1 MLRPPPLTRLR
12 LDDLDGLVAAELDRE
27 PAVADTCR
35 AFVRGGKRLRARLL
49 FASMDD
55 CGPAAAADAV
65 RGAAA
70 IELVHAAS
78 LMHDDIVDR
87 CTVRRE
93 LPALHR
99 TIGERAAT
107 LSGSYL
113 VQHVLTLIADLPFA
127 VRSRMGEVSR
137 QLSRGQL
144 TEILRAFDT
153 GMQPAERLAIMA
165 DKTAAIFGLAC
176 ELGGALSERPA
187 ECSSRLRELGAA
199 FGMVFQIAD
208 DVDDLFA
215 SQDDLGRPAGSD
227 LDGGVITLPL
237 VFALASDSRA
247 EVVRVLDPA
256 TPADPS
262 ERLSRCRALVR
273 GSGALRRTH
282 GLALQYAERGAA
294 HLDRL
299 PCSEGTRWMD
309 SILCA
314 TLARVTRYAEADAPD
329 L

>member
-1 MLRPPPLTRLR
+1 
-12 LDDLDGLVAAELDRE
+12 
-27 PAVADTCR
+27 
-35 AFVRGGKRLRARLL
+35 
-49 FASMDD
+49 
-55 CGPAAAADAV
+55 
-65 RGAAA
+65 
-70 IELVHAAS
+70 
-78 LMHDDIVDR
+78 
-87 CTVRRE
+87 
-93 LPALHR
+93 
-99 TIGERAAT
+99 
-107 LSGSYL
+107 
-113 VQHVLTLIADLPFA
+113 
-127 VRSRMGEVSR
+127 
-137 QLSRGQL
+137 
-144 TEILRAFDT
+144 
-153 GMQPAERLAIMA
+153 
-165 DKTAAIFGLAC
+165 
-176 ELGGALSERPA
+176 
-187 ECSSRLRELGAA
+187 
-199 FGMVFQIAD
+199 MVFQIAD